1 MLSVVNSTKDTWQE
15 LGFGDLQKSLES
27 TVLELASNREK
38 GDVARSNLVQ
48 LTREFRKSASE
59 ETKKAVLAL
68 LKSFQAEVD
77 ASRKRCAYAE
87 DAYISVYKKL
97 IDLPDPTLALTEV
110 QNLQKK
116 ASRSTDIECEN
127 RKLRETNEQLRSE
140 VSALRHH
147 ETEAARLQKLLDD
160 LNSNMESELK
170 SRKASLEE
178 NFKKTV
184 LEREQELIVL
194 RAEMEEKHKIMEEK
208 TVGLTKALE
217 MTQSELF
224 TLKTQADTSESGKTS
239 ELEILTDEL
248 DKARERI
255 RELEGSLSPSVTG
268 RSDNENITSQVLILT
283 SRVEDLESDLSQKE
297 TEISLYASK
306 LSVLRQEKEEVQSS
320 LQVKVEELQTLITNL
335 ETQLSEARVRLQS
348 QSDYEEVC
356 RELAFLRSI
365 EFSDE
370 NLISERGEPEGIA
383 QFDSNDPAASAPV
396 LKPPLEVLLM
406 NKNRALQNQ
415 IAELSATTDQ
425 LRAELH
431 RLQMFE
437 VESRQQA
444 QEQRELIAVLES
456 DLYRLQEAYDEAQ
469 RLNMF
474 GQTGTPSQDSLHT
487 ASHAAGREGQ
497 ILAEAI
503 GEEQP
508 NQTTVPRV
516 DPSLLQIVVHQ
527 RDRFRARTE
536 ELEQSESNH
545 KQQIILLQ
553 REVESVR
560 ADNVKLYGK
569 IRFLQSYSS
578 PRHNLP
584 APESTKST
592 SVAIPLNQDS
602 VVEKYSQAYE
612 ADLDPFSQFHR
623 QERQRHYR
631 DLRPHDK
638 LMLKVFRLVVGNR
651 TARLGAFVYALILH
665 LLVFLALYKAAHFQT
680 TANEAEANCLQ
691 RYAEHMRLVH
701 KEGAPD
707 GHL

>member
-15 LGFGDLQKSLES
+15 LGFGDLQ
-27 TVLELASNREK
+27 
-38 GDVARSNLVQ
+38 
-48 LTREFRKSASE
+48 

-97 IDLPDPTLALTEV
+97 IDLP
-110 QNLQKK
+110 
-116 ASRSTDIECEN
+116 
-127 RKLRETNEQLRSE
+127 
-140 VSALRHH
+140 

-208 TVGLTKALE
+208 TVGLTKGIVFDGIFHKRKLRFP
-217 MTQSELF
+217 SFRSFLWR
-224 TLKTQADTSESGKTS
+224 TS

-701 KEGAPD
+701 KKGAPD